1 MDGERVLV
9 TWNELQQGGVMLRS
23 QIAALAFVHSE
34 MNTPLWA
41 TVVLLPGV
49 FLMAS
54 AWVLFN

>member
-9 TWNELQQGGVMLRS
+9 TWYELQQGCMMLRS
-23 QIAALAFVHSE
+23 RIAALAFVHSE

-41 TVVLLPGV
+41 TIVLLPGV
-49 FLMAS
+49 FLMAL